1 MPKNYLAIDYGE
13 RRVGIAYASEL
24 VGIAFPRETIDL
36 KEKNLWA
43 ELERLSKESKI
54 TDFVLGMPIHPNNH
68 PDSKQKTVETF
79 ATELR
84 QKFPKIKLHIQDE
97 SYSTQEATT
106 KLNVRATH
114 RGCPKTPRG
123 CPKIPKTKIDKAA
136 AAIILQRFLEGNF

>member
-36 KEKNLWA
+36 KEKNLWT

-68 PDSKQKTVETF
+68 PDSKQKTVEAF

-84 QKFPKIKLHIQDE
+84 KKFPKIELHIQDE
-97 SYSTQEATT
+97 SYSTQEASAA
-106 KLNVRATH
+106 VRATL
-114 RGCPKTPRG
+114 RGCPKKNAVS
-123 CPKIPKTKIDKAA
+123 PKHKIDKAA
-136 AAIILQRFLEGNF
+136 AAIILQRFLEGSF